1 MPYQLSEMLGGGQN
15 CMMMYTCIYTTDLC
29 PSGDRID
36 DHPSSICMYQL
47 AELIES
53 ISSEQIWE
61 HIFQKSNLLV
71 EQRIP
76 WLVVVSHTVADPTHR
91 KSSQREKNTN
101 TNKTHWNHTGSVQY
115 EQYMNKGFCHCTS
128 PHHHHHH
135 HQGFFFPL
143 IL

>member
-1 MPYQLSEMLGGGQN
+1 
-15 CMMMYTCIYTTDLC
+15 
-29 PSGDRID
+29 
-36 DHPSSICMYQL
+36 MYQL

-53 ISSEQIWE
+53 ISSEHIWE

-101 TNKTHWNHTGSVQY
+101 TNKHIETTLGLYNMNNIY
-115 EQYMNKGFCHCTS
+115 E
-128 PHHHHHH
+128 
-135 HQGFFFPL
+135 
-143 IL
+143 